1 MTDDWILF
9 QHLQNIKSCKEIG
22 DIDFWQ
28 KRISMQWWNVI
39 ETIQMDVNY
48 FIESKI
54 FPQIKLKKI
63 QKKRELFQPK
73 IGHTKY

>member
-48 FIESKI
+48 FIESKDI
-54 FPQIKLKKI
+54 PAE
-63 QKKRELFQPK
+63 KRELFQPK

>member
-39 ETIQMDVNY
+39 ETIQMDVSY
-48 FIESKI
+48 FIESKDI
-54 FPQIKLKKI
+54 PADQTEKNTKKT
-63 QKKRELFQPK
+63 RVVS
-73 IGHTKY
+73 T

>member
-48 FIESKI
+48 FIESKEI
-54 FPQIKLKKI
+54 PADQTEKNTKKT
-63 QKKRELFQPK
+63 RVVS
-73 IGHTKY
+73 T